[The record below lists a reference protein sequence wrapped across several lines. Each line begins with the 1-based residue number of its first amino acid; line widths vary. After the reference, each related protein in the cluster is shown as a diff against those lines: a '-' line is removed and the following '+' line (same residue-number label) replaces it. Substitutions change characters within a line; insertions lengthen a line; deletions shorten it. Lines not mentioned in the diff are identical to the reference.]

1 METMHVLRDMTHSLR
16 ASPVFAFYALV
27 TLGLAGFIGLMFAQ
41 MALEVDYYLPG
52 AFGQMEHGVVGSH
65 RVHDV
70 TFGLLVTTGI
80 VGVLAQLR
88 RPSENVAG
96 MVMALI
102 PFAGLLLAA
111 VLIDAGV
118 IIERLDQD
126 AGILRRNPLYL
137 VAAVT
142 LVAALLHPAGRGF
155 FRSFR
160 VSRVNWVMLALVGVA
175 AVPLL
180 SFASTNIELQQ
191 TVLDDHAG
199 LGHYAFMAALAFA
212 VIGVGLLASLR
223 PDGWRLTAWV
233 TGLLPALL
241 GLTSIIFPDANSSLG
256 LVWAFAAIAWGVAF
270 IAVAELTKHAEGL
283 ILVGSR
289 SVLLRTIRS

>member
-1 METMHVLRDMTHSLR
+1 MHVLRDMTHSLR

-241 GLTSIIFPDANSSLG
+241 GLTSIIFPDASSSLG